1 VSADAGSRSA
11 VPSAISDALASENPA
26 YLRGVLLVA
35 MAGVFWS
42 LGGVLVRW
50 VEAAS
55 AWQIIFYRSLALAL
69 TLALIVAIRH
79 RGRLRAAFAGVGW
92 NGLVAGVFLAGG
104 FAGFIVALTH
114 TTVANTV
121 FMLGVTPFVA
131 AVLGWW
137 WLGERVRRA
146 TWLAMMGA
154 AAGVG
159 TMVANGIVIGTALG
173 NLIALG
179 TAFCF
184 ATFSVLLRRGREQD
198 MLPCVAYAGIVAFL
212 VSGLLLIAG
221 LGEAASAGLP
231 GLAVGFR
238 DLLLCLI
245 MGSVQVGTG
254 LTIYTLGARHVPAAE
269 LTLLSLTEL
278 ALAPIWVWLAVGEV
292 PTPPTLVGGGIIM
305 TAIAYQAL
313 SGARRRRTPAGLV

>member
-1 VSADAGSRSA
+1 MEPGTTAPLSRPLVRAD
-11 VPSAISDALASENPA
+11 PA
-26 YLRGVLLVA
+26 YLRGVVLVA

-50 VEAAS
+50 IEAAS
-55 AWQIIFYRSLALAL
+55 AWQIIFYRSIALAL
-69 TLALIVAIRH
+69 TLALIVALCH
-79 RGRLRAAFAGVGW
+79 RGRLIAAFAGVGW
-92 NGLVAGVFLAGG
+92 NGLLAGTCLSGG
-104 FAGFIVALTH
+104 FMGFILALSH
-114 TTVANTV
+114 TTVANAV
-121 FMLGVTPFVA
+121 FMLGATPFVA
-131 AVLGWW
+131 AMLGWW
-137 WLGERVRRA
+137 WLGEPVRRA
-146 TWLAMMGA
+146 TWLAMVLA
-154 AAGVG
+154 SAGVA
-159 TMVANGIVIGTALG
+159 TMVANGIAIGTALG
-173 NLIALG
+173 NFLALG
-179 TAFCF
+179 TALCF

-212 VSGLLLIAG
+212 VSGLLLTAG
-221 LGEAASAGLP
+221 LGGAASAGLA
-231 GLAVGFR
+231 GLAVGAG

-292 PTPPTLVGGGIIM
+292 PTTLTLAGGGIVM
-305 TAIAYQAL
+305 AAIAYQAL